1 MFNKQNVICRSIIF
15 DRITTYLLEEY
26 FNELSRLKQMKLNLF
41 THPVIGYLVKDTT
54 LNIVFPETLSLYELL
69 HSAEKNDVRK
79 QTLDKREK

>member
-1 MFNKQNVICRSIIF
+1 
-15 DRITTYLLEEY
+15 
-26 FNELSRLKQMKLNLF
+26 MKLNLF